1 LEQHEKVEKKNL
13 FLCNVFLKI
22 FKKKKVKDAPKQRQV
37 FLVLKKSQKAMIKI
51 WCGKYYG
58 K

>member
-1 LEQHEKVEKKNL
+1 MLPSSARFEKVEKKNL

-22 FKKKKVKDAPKQRQV
+22 KKKEVKDAPKQRQV

-51 WCGKYYG
+51 WC
-58 K
+58 